1 MKNLHL
7 NYNGE
12 VNNGEER
19 TSIPKK
25 SLFMDIYTFE
35 EGIRKGLYSDAK
47 GTAYLI
53 LNGTLYSSY
62 NIYIDRLCV
71 TKSGSVVSFE
81 GLLKYYEND
90 EIKIQYDFKE
100 ARIRSQK
107 VYVSNT
113 RRQKN
118 RRR

>member
-1 MKNLHL
+1 MKNLHSK
-7 NYNGE
+7 YNDE
-12 VNNGEER
+12 VNNKEEQ
-19 TSIPKK
+19 TPVPKK

-35 EGIRKGLYSDAK
+35 DGIRKGLYSDSK
-47 GTAYLI
+47 GTAHLI
-53 LNGTLYSSY
+53 LNGTLYASY

-107 VYVSNT
+107 VYVSNN